1 MATRSSWKG
10 CLQLSLVCVPVK
22 AYTTASSG
30 NGDIHLNQLHANCH
44 RRIQYKKTCP
54 LHGEVPN
61 DQIVSGYEYAQ
72 DHYVVVDPDE
82 LDRLRTEADKAI
94 KIDVFIASEAFDPLY
109 GTGKRY
115 YLAPDGPAGQ
125 KAYAILYQ
133 AMVEEN
139 RYALAQVVLHG
150 REQLVLLRPQENLLI
165 LEVLHYRHQVTQPT
179 ALASEAP
186 KTEVAPEELQ
196 MAKTLVNASTGDFAL
211 DKYPDLYTS
220 KLQQLI
226 EAKVAGKEIVAAPAS
241 ERPQVINLMEALK
254 QSVARVQGTIATRK
268 EPRKTTRRLL
278 RKIS

>member
-22 AYTTASSG
+22 AYSTASSG
-30 NGDIHLNQLHANCH
+30 GGDIHLNQLHADCH

-54 LHGEVPN
+54 LHGEVTN

-94 KIDVFIASEAFDPLY
+94 KIDVFIASDAFDPLY

-115 YLAPDGPAGQ
+115 YLAPDGPGGQ
-125 KAYAILYQ
+125 KAYALLYQ

-150 REQLVLLRPQENLLI
+150 PRAVG
-165 LEVLHYRHQVTQPT
+165 
-179 ALASEAP
+179 LAKAP
-186 KTEVAPEELQ
+186 GKLADPRGPPLPAP
-196 MAKTLVNASTGDFAL
+196 GH
-211 DKYPDLYTS
+211 P
-220 KLQQLI
+220 
-226 EAKVAGKEIVAAPAS
+226 AGGSCPESSQDRGGAGRAADGQDPS
-241 ERPQVINLMEALK
+241 QRFH
-254 QSVARVQGTIATRK
+254 G
-268 EPRKTTRRLL
+268 
-278 RKIS
+278 